1 MKYIAQFPWIGP
13 LATPENAIRLAKAA
27 QDFGFA
33 EISIG
38 EHIAYPKHRDTA
50 HPYHGALRFRD
61 DDINLEPLTTLSFVA
76 AHTTTLRLRT
86 AIIVL
91 AYHSPFDIAKQAA
104 NVDYLSGG
112 RLLLGVGAGWMKE
125 EFDLL
130 NLPFEK
136 RGTITDEYIRI
147 VKAIWRGEDHRD
159 GKIYPFQDLYFP
171 GRTAQKYPP
180 FVIGG
185 STPPALRRVAR
196 FGDIWHPLDV
206 TAEEAP
212 GKMEVIN
219 ELLVAEGRAR
229 GSVRLNGVVFHDWGA
244 GSDFNADN
252 AAAPDVDEVR
262 RNADLWEANG
272 ADTCMAVSHHSPYYV
287 SSDEAVRR
295 LEWFAEHII
304 HRRSMV

>member
-13 LATPENAIRLAKAA
+13 LATPKNAIRIAKAA
-27 QDFGFA
+27 EDFGYS

-38 EHIAYPKHRDTA
+38 EHIAYPKHRETL

-61 DDINLEPLTTLSFVA
+61 DDINLEPFTTLSFVA
-76 AHTTTLRLRT
+76 GHTSTLLLRT

-91 AYHSPFDIAKQAA
+91 AYHSPFDVAKQAA
-104 NVDYLSGG
+104 NVDYLSSG

-130 NLPFEK
+130 KVTFEK
-136 RGTITDEYIRI
+136 RGSITDEYIRI
-147 VKAIWRGEDHRD
+147 INAVWRGEDLKE

-180 FVIGG
+180 LVIGG
-185 STPPALRRVAR
+185 STAPALRRVAR
-196 FGDIWHPLDV
+196 FGDIWQPLDI
-206 TAEEAP
+206 TAAQAP
-212 GKMEVIN
+212 GKMAEIN
-219 ELLVAEGRAR
+219 QLLAEAGRKP
-229 GSVRLNGVVFHDWGA
+229 GDVRLNGVVFHDWGA
-244 GSDFNADN
+244 GGDFNADH
-252 AAAPDVDEVR
+252 ASAPDPDPVR
-262 RNADLWEANG
+262 RDADLWAESG

-295 LEWFAEHII
+295 LEWFAKNVM
-304 HRRSMV
+304 HRRSMM

>member
-1 MKYIAQFPWIGP
+1 MKFIAQFPWIGP
-13 LATPENAIRLAKAA
+13 LATPENAVRLAKAA
-27 QDFGFA
+27 EDFGYS

-38 EHIAYPKHRDTA
+38 EHIAYPKFRDTA

-61 DDINLEPLTTLSFVA
+61 DDINLEPLTTFAFVA
-76 AHTTTLRLRT
+76 AHTKTLRLRT

-130 NLPFEK
+130 KLPFEK
-136 RGTITDEYIRI
+136 RGAITDEYIRI
-147 VKAIWRGEDHRD
+147 IKAIWRGEDHKD
-159 GKIYPFQDLYFP
+159 GQIYPFQDLYFP
-171 GRTAQKYPP
+171 GRTAQRYPP
-180 FVIGG
+180 MVIGG

-212 GKMEVIN
+212 ERMATID
-219 ELLVAEGRAR
+219 ELLEAEGRAA
-229 GSVRLNGVVFHDWGA
+229 GSVKLNGVVFHDWGE
-244 GSDFNADN
+244 GGDFNADH
-252 AAAPDVDEVR
+252 AAAPDADAVR
-262 RNADLWEANG
+262 RNVDAWQRAG
-272 ADTCMAVSHHSPYYV
+272 AETCMAVSHHSPYYV

-295 LEWFAEHII
+295 LEWFAENIM
-304 HRRSMV
+304 RQPAMV